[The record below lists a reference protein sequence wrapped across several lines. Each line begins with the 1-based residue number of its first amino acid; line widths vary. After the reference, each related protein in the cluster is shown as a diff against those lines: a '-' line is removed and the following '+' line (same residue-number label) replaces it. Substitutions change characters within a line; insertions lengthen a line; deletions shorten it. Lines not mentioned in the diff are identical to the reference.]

1 MPPLQSASS
10 PFEQLALDLTP
21 RYGAGEAR
29 SVARI
34 LLEDAFGA
42 KHLDTFRLADTADEQ
57 RFLDLRERL
66 LRGEPVQYVL
76 GEADFL
82 GLKFEV
88 SPAVLIPRQETE
100 ELVVWATDV
109 LRTHNQWPAR
119 VLDVGLGS
127 GCVGIALARRQRG
140 VQLCGLEKSP
150 DALALAQRNAQRL
163 LSGQIADFRLGD
175 ALDFDLNWATE
186 WGGPFDL
193 VVSNPPYIP
202 EQERR
207 LMPEHVLKHE
217 PAMALFVPDHD
228 ALLFYRAIAQQAQR
242 SLRRGGALLFEC
254 NEFNAGEVATLLSEV
269 GFANVELR
277 RDLNEAERMVGG
289 TWLGG

>member
-1 MPPLQSASS
+1 MSPSTPASS

-42 KHLDTFRLADTADEQ
+42 KTLDSFRLANTADEQ

-100 ELVVWATDV
+100 ELVVWAAAV
-109 LRTHNQWPAR
+109 SRTRGLSSAR

-127 GCVGIALARRQRG
+127 GCLGIALARRQRG
-140 VQLCGLEKSP
+140 VHLCGLEKSP
-150 DALALAQRNAQRL
+150 DALALARRNAQRL
-163 LSGQIADFRLGD
+163 LQGQAVDFRLGD
-175 ALDFDLNWATE
+175 ALDFNLDWAAE
-186 WGGPFDL
+186 WGGAFDL

-202 EQERR
+202 EHERG
-207 LMPEHVLKHE
+207 LMPEHVLEHE

-228 ALLFYRAIAQQAQR
+228 ALLFYRAIARQAQR
-242 SLRRGGALLFEC
+242 CLRPGGALLFEC
-254 NEFNAGEVATLLSEV
+254 NEFNAGEVAALLRTA

-277 RDLNEAERMVGG
+277 HDLSGAERMVGG